1 MYLNEFSDTNK
12 PLDMTLSEEYG
23 SLLASAQ
30 DLGITHGNNIRY
42 SSRNIILRHQRFHF
56 LEWGQ
61 PTNPTLVLLHG
72 GNQSAHS
79 WDLVSLHLA
88 DRYHIIALDQRG
100 HGDSEWSRDA
110 DYSSSA
116 MAADVNALIN
126 ELAISEATIIG
137 HSMGGMNAMRIALD
151 FPNLNLRFVLVDIAP
166 EMSSEGAKSIR
177 KFVTENR
184 EFDDLQDFVA
194 SVQKYDPYRSAE
206 HIQRT
211 VKYNLLQRADGKFV
225 SKRDHGERLASTE
238 QQRLNSDRFRL
249 RDAKKM
255 TGSTL
260 LIRGSNS
267 NILTQ
272 EAAHRFSEA
281 LPNGTLVTVSDS
293 GHNVHGQ
300 NTLGFIEALTDFLS
314 A

>member
-1 MYLNEFSDTNK
+1 
-12 PLDMTLSEEYG
+12 MTLSEEYG

-126 ELAISEATIIG
+126 ELAIREATIIG

-177 KFVTENR
+177 QFVTENR

-225 SKRDHGERLASTE
+225 SKRDHGQRLASTE

-272 EAAHRFSEA
+272 EAAHRFCEA

>member
-1 MYLNEFSDTNK
+1 
-12 PLDMTLSEEYG
+12 
-23 SLLASAQ
+23 
-30 DLGITHGNNIRY
+30 
-42 SSRNIILRHQRFHF
+42 
-56 LEWGQ
+56 
-61 PTNPTLVLLHG
+61 
-72 GNQSAHS
+72 
-79 WDLVSLHLA
+79 
-88 DRYHIIALDQRG
+88 
-100 HGDSEWSRDA
+100 
-110 DYSSSA
+110 

-225 SKRDHGERLASTE
+225 SKRDHGQRLASTE

-272 EAAHRFSEA
+272 EAAHRFCEA

>member
-126 ELAISEATIIG
+126 ELAIREATIIG

-177 KFVTENR
+177 QFVTENR

-225 SKRDHGERLASTE
+225 SKRDHGQRLASTE

-272 EAAHRFSEA
+272 EAAHRFCEA

>member
-1 MYLNEFSDTNK
+1 MYLNEFSDTDK
-12 PLDMTLSEEYG
+12 PLDMTLSKEYE

-30 DLGITHGNNIRY
+30 DLGITHGSNIRY

-184 EFDDLQDFVA
+184 EFDDVQDFVT

-225 SKRDHGERLASTE
+225 SKRDHGQRLASTE
-238 QQRLNSDRFRL
+238 QQRLNSDRFQL

-260 LIRGSNS
+260 LIRGANS

-272 EAAHRFSEA
+272 EAAHRFCEA
-281 LPNGTLVTVSDS
+281 LPNGTLVTVNDS

-300 NTLGFIEALTDFLS
+300 NTLGFIEALTNFL
-314 A
+314 AA